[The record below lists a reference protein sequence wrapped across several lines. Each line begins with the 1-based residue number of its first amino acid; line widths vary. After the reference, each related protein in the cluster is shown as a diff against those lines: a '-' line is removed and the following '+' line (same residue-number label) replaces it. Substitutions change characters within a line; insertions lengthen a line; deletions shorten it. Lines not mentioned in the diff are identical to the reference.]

1 MALTFEYYSQ
11 KASTTAV
18 YESSLAVEYTTL
30 GLCSEAGEL
39 AGKVKRKMRGDKKEI
54 SKEDALL
61 EIGDCLWYLS
71 ECAKAF
77 GSDLETVAKMNI
89 EKLSKRKIA
98 GTIRGEGD
106 DR

>member
-1 MALTFEYYSQ
+1 MALTFEEYSQ

-18 YESSLAVEYTTL
+18 YEQSLAVEYTTL

-54 SKEDALL
+54 NKEDALL

-106 DR
+106 HR